1 MNIDNLAEG
10 KWIRDKLG
18 QEFSGIDPS
27 DRTIVRKL
35 EQLPIKDV
43 SALVEILRQRTS
55 VKNPNDGKKYYS
67 VENPMVDGVV
77 LPGIWRC
84 ITIKGIVDPAVGP
97 AGVIQQVLAYGWANS
112 ISWAEARLADSLEM
126 QPLGATDY
134 RFLTVIF
141 PNIAI
146 DKMYT
151 LAETLGN
158 TSTFASPVVEGHTF
172 AGTWF
177 NSGVETGKSKDGS
190 GIITL
195 KLSIEYRDVE
205 FHVTAQN
212 SHSIVET
219 RQQLGI
225 TSQDAET
232 ITPDPGEARERIV
245 EVNKDSSKNIK
256 TLKDIGVAQT
266 GTTTIVSPAGV
277 TVVEEKSVQESQLS
291 VPDALRGYIYRVVN
305 KVSKYFSRYDTVME
319 TTQPTDQ
326 EALIDS
332 ASYAEIVKTEK
343 HTEAGD
349 PDPATITLNEAGTDI
364 AADSAVQLVRGK
376 IITLDGERTQ
386 AGNMRT
392 VKKTIVPRNQ
402 TAQEA
407 SADNFVYSA
416 KKTEKE
422 TAYFDDSGFLA
433 KLTSMI
439 GALRDIKDYLVTAW
453 GDDTNGIQDGEAAD
467 VTWEETPAGNI
478 KIGMSIDKV
487 QDDKEESV
495 TREVDAFSTKTTT
508 VKTGATARVAENAPA
523 FAAGTIQY
531 LVDKW
536 MKFKNRYQTT
546 AITDVATPRTAK
558 FAAAMDATTGS
569 AIFIDRSDTSITAA
583 GIFHNQTTAPTINE
597 GEVISSGVVLNRSVK
612 IVGLTLNRHGLFD
625 YVKLTTYHAVP
636 MSGTS
641 GSWTTTGDYYWLPVG
656 YKTDGRIDSVQ
667 KYQKKWTH
675 TLKFHLTLATASSAT
690 NNGVQGST
698 VYRLGDY
705 LYCSH
710 KIVRSD
716 TAVGGLV
723 SFPD

>member
-67 VENPMVDGVV
+67 VENPMVDGVE

-112 ISWAEARLADSLEM
+112 IAWAEARLADSLEM

-212 SHSIVET
+212 SHSIVST

-225 TSQDAET
+225 TSQDAEK
-232 ITPDPGEARERIV
+232 ITPSDGEARERLV

-256 TLKDIGVAQT
+256 TLVDVGVAQT
-266 GTTTIVSPAGV
+266 STTTVVSKAGTTVVTEKTVQTEALTPTEAVKGV
-277 TVVEEKSVQESQLS
+277 IK
-291 VPDALRGYIYRVVN
+291 RFVN
-305 KVSKYFSRYDTVME
+305 KVSKYFNRYDTVEE
-319 TTQPTDQ
+319 TITPTDQ
-326 EALIDS
+326 EVVIDEASFAEYVKTTKNTESGTDPTLIDNVTT
-332 ASYAEIVKTEK
+332 YLTGI
-343 HTEAGD
+343 
-349 PDPATITLNEAGTDI
+349 
-364 AADSAVQLVRGK
+364 RGK
-376 IITLDGERTQ
+376 IVKIFAERTQ
-386 AGNMRT
+386 AGNVRKE
-392 VKKTIVPRNQ
+392 VKEITPLNQ
-402 TAQEA
+402 TIEQGAIDAFVATAKQTDKEA
-407 SADNFVYSA
+407 TYSSAD
-416 KKTEKE
+416 
-422 TAYFDDSGFLA
+422 GFLA
-433 KLTSMI
+433 RLSAIVTKARTLKTT
-439 GALRDIKDYLVTAW
+439 LKTDYASLE
-453 GDDTNGIQDGEAAD
+453 DGEAGD
-467 VTWEETPAGNI
+467 ISVEETPSGN
-478 KIGMSIDKV
+478 MKV
-487 QDDKEESV
+487 EVRLEEARASSESV

-508 VKTGATARVAENAPA
+508 VNTGATSRVAENAPA

-531 LVDKW
+531 FVDKW

-636 MSGTS
+636 MSGSS
-641 GSWTTTGDYYWLPVG
+641 GSWTTTGEYYWLPVG

-675 TLKFHLTLATASSAT
+675 TLKFHLTLATASSAA

>member
-18 QEFSGIDPS
+18 QEYSGLDSS

-55 VKNPNDGKKYYS
+55 VKNPDDGNKYYS
-67 VENPMVDGVV
+67 VENPMVDGVE

-84 ITIKGIVDPAVGP
+84 VTIKGIVDPAVGP
-97 AGVIQQVLAYGWANS
+97 AGTIQQVLSYGWANS
-112 ISWAEARLADSLEM
+112 ISWAEARSADSLEM

-146 DKMYT
+146 DKMYA

-158 TSTFASPVVEGHTF
+158 TGTFARPVVEGHTF
-172 AGTWF
+172 TGTWF

-212 SHSIVET
+212 SHSIVST

-225 TSQDAET
+225 TSQDAEP
-232 ITPDPGEARERIV
+232 ITPSAGQTRERIV

-256 TLKDIGVAQT
+256 TLKDVGVAQT
-266 GTTTIVSPAGV
+266 NTTTIVSKAGT
-277 TVVEEKSVQESQLS
+277 TVIEEKTVQAN
-291 VPDALRGYIYRVVN
+291 ALTPPETIQKGVIKRFVN
-305 KVSKYFSRYDTVME
+305 KVSKYFSRYDTVEE
-319 TTQPTDQ
+319 TITPADQKVVIDEASFAEHVKTTKNTESATDPT
-326 EALIDS
+326 LIDNVTTYLS
-332 ASYAEIVKTEK
+332 GI
-343 HTEAGD
+343 
-349 PDPATITLNEAGTDI
+349 
-364 AADSAVQLVRGK
+364 RGK
-376 IITLDGERTQ
+376 IVKVFAERTQ
-386 AGNMRT
+386 AGNVRKE
-392 VKKTIVPRNQ
+392 VKEITPLNQ
-402 TAQEA
+402 TIEQGAI
-407 SADNFVYSA
+407 DRFVVGT
-416 KKTEKE
+416 KQTEKE
-422 TAYFDDSGFLA
+422 VMYESPEAFLV
-433 KLTSMI
+433 MI
-439 GALRDIKDYLVTAW
+439 SDIVEKVRKFRTTLANKYVSLS
-453 GDDTNGIQDGEAAD
+453 DGEAGDIAI
-467 VTWEETPAGNI
+467 EETPAGNM
-478 KIGMSIDKV
+478 KVGLSLDQV

-495 TREVDAFSTKTTT
+495 TREVDAFSAKTTT
-508 VKTGATARVAENAPA
+508 VNTGATARVASSAPA
-523 FAAGTIQY
+523 FSPGTIQY

-546 AITDVATPRTAK
+546 AIMDVATPQAFAPTQTSPARDYRVAERRDTYTSYIKK
-558 FAAAMDATTGS
+558 FYNAATLPDAHSKSWISGTTV
-569 AIFIDRSDTSITAA
+569 FDTSLESP
-583 GIFHNQTTAPTINE
+583 GINRYGLYDYTQTEKIYRVP
-597 GEVISSGVVLNRSVK
+597 SSASN
-612 IVGLTLNRHGLFD
+612 
-625 YVKLTTYHAVP
+625 VP
-636 MSGTS
+636 
-641 GSWTTTGDYYWLPVG
+641 WTTTGEYYWLPVG
-656 YKTDGRIDSVQ
+656 YKTDGRLDSVQ
-667 KYQKKWTH
+667 KYQKRWTH
-675 TLKFHLTLATASSAT
+675 TLTFHLTFAAASSAA

-710 KIVRSD
+710 NIVRSD

-723 SFPD
+723 YFPD